1 MLKMDAPVFGVER
14 MAAYGIAVELVRKVG
29 SCSRQWNGWANLGDQ
44 ARRAAVSALLNLAE
58 GFEQPPGSDAKKRH
72 YEIAVGSAGEVSAA
86 LDAAL
91 ALELSDVALLKSARK
106 DARTLGM
113 LLRGL
118 VRSVKRHSMAS
129 KRSQRASAPATELRS
144 M

>member
-1 MLKMDAPVFGVER
+1 MMDAPRFGVER
-14 MAAYGIAVELVRKVG
+14 LAAYGAAVELVRKVG
-29 SCSRQWNGWANLGDQ
+29 VCSRQWSGWANLGDQ

-72 YEIAVGSAGEVSAA
+72 YEIAVGSVGEVAAA

-91 ALELSDVALLKSARK
+91 ALELSDAALLASARA
-106 DARTLGM
+106 DARALGM

-118 VRSVKRHSMAS
+118 VRSVKRQRMATM
-129 KRSQRASAPATELRS
+129 RSHRDSAAVTAPRS

>member
-1 MLKMDAPVFGVER
+1 MMAPMFEVER
-14 MAAYGIAVELVRKVG
+14 LAAYGVAVELVRKVG
-29 SCSRQWNGWANLGDQ
+29 VCSRQWSGWANLGDQ
-44 ARRAAVSALLNLAE
+44 VRRAAVSALLNLAE

-72 YEIAVGSAGEVSAA
+72 YEIAVGSAGEVAAA

-91 ALELSDVALLKSARK
+91 ALELSDAALLRAARA

-118 VRSVKRHSMAS
+118 VRSVKRHRIATS
-129 KRSQRASAPATELRS
+129 RSQSASAAATAPRS